1 MIKYE
6 LRSAPGSTI
15 TNPIESEEEV
25 EPAARRNRSKCARAS
40 HVQSA
45 TSAAP

>member
-15 TNPIESEEEV
+15 TNPIESEEEQ
-25 EPAARRNRSKCARAS
+25 PAARRGRSKRLTA
-40 HVQSA
+40 HMQTA
-45 TSAAP
+45 TDAGR